1 MDAGALCH
9 LDVRIQ
15 CNLDATLAAVRTS
28 RCADHHGLRPA
39 KALIHQVEKMTSVQH
54 SATERT
60 YCAILDGILNGE
72 HVPGAMLSEAT
83 LAAQIG
89 VSRTPVRTALARLQ
103 DDGWI
108 TIYPKRGA
116 LVQGLSERAIDDLA
130 ESCLVLESVS
140 VQLAEPE
147 RRHELATRLD
157 EEIAVQRSAQFAGDL
172 RGFIESTVAFHRS
185 FVEISDNTVLLEL
198 DDRLADRRR
207 FLMFSFGDTFLE
219 RCRDIIAGHI
229 ELVERLR
236 ADDAAGFAAVLKKHL
251 VSTFG
256 ARLRDFCPDSL
267 FGQRSAS

>member
-1 MDAGALCH
+1 MAL
-9 LDVRIQ
+9 
-15 CNLDATLAAVRTS
+15 
-28 RCADHHGLRPA
+28 
-39 KALIHQVEKMTSVQH
+39 VQQ

-83 LAAQIG
+83 LAAEIG

-130 ESCLVLESVS
+130 ESCFVLGSVS

-157 EEIAVQRSAQFAGDL
+157 EEIIAQRSALSGGNL
-172 RGFIESTVAFHRS
+172 RGFIDSTITFHRS
-185 FVEISDNTVLLEL
+185 FVEIGGNTVMLEL

-219 RCRDIIAGHI
+219 RCHDIIAGHI
-229 ELVERLR
+229 ELIERLR
-236 ADDAAGFAAVLKKHL
+236 ADDAVGFAAVLKKHL
-251 VSTFG
+251 SSTYG
-256 ARLRDFCPDSL
+256 ARLRDFCPNPL
-267 FGQRSAS
+267 FGQRSTS

>member
-1 MDAGALCH
+1 MRH

-15 CNLDATLAAVRTS
+15 YNLDATLTAARASRRT
-28 RCADHHGLRPA
+28 DHHGLRPA
-39 KALIHQVEKMTSVQH
+39 RALTHQVEKMASVQQ

-60 YCAILDGILNGE
+60 YCVILDGILNGE
-72 HVPGAMLSEAT
+72 HVPGTMLSEAA

-116 LVQGLSERAIDDLA
+116 LVKGLSERAIDDLA

-140 VQLAEPE
+140 VQLAESE

-157 EEIAVQRSAQFAGDL
+157 EEIAIQQSALSVGDL
-172 RGFIESTVAFHRS
+172 RGFIESTVTFHRS
-185 FVEISDNTVLLEL
+185 FVEISGNTVMLEL

-251 VSTFG
+251 SSTFG
-256 ARLRDFCPDSL
+256 VRLRDFCPNGFLEQPS
-267 FGQRSAS
+267 